1 MASSCALGQKNL
13 SVGSLLPIQNK
24 HFVTSSRL
32 GRFSEVL
39 LYPRRPTTSQNPGA
53 NEGSIT
59 TLRSRVGVCISR
71 PLTPQASASFG
82 KGRTEVH
89 RAGGVV
95 NVSAT
100 EKRTRARTRHSESPT
115 KPVAFIDPGSAHA
128 NHLSQPDPEELPSGK
143 ADALLSPSIQAL
155 KKKLISGED
164 AAQKK
169 VEPPVWQRTADAD
182 QASGSD
188 SDTGQQARWGS
199 SKSGRSSEKDRD
211 PHMMVDGAVVVEEQ
225 QSQRLSAAERR
236 AARRA
241 GRAGGADTS
250 MANRSPQK
258 SAILP
263 GEQHLET
270 AGNQTAATANPARN
284 SSNEARGEWRNV
296 PAAHQNEKG
305 GLANAAA
312 SESAALPSNE
322 SPRDVSAQ
330 FSGGRDAPAG
340 NQPQFSAEFL
350 GRFDRAGEA
359 STSGSSHKSSIPT
372 VGTLSRDIHPPAGT
386 PPNNPP
392 QREHR
397 PGGARTRRQRDPPPD
412 RDHSKRPQFHDPVV
426 TEVAAV
432 LRGLG
437 RDFETSTA
445 VEDSVHYKVLGQM
458 NLAYWNEVVKIL
470 GRGGW
475 CRQLEAVL
483 AYLEKT
489 ERFVPNEA
497 TYARV
502 SLVLLC
508 MPLF

>member
-13 SVGSLLPIQNK
+13 SVGSLLPIQSK
-24 HFVTSSRL
+24 HSVTSSRL

-39 LYPRRPTTSQNPGA
+39 LYSRRPTTSQNPGA

-59 TLRSRVGVCISR
+59 TLRSRVGVCISS
-71 PLTPQASASFG
+71 PLTQQFSASFG
-82 KGRTEVH
+82 KGSRTKVH

-100 EKRTRARTRHSESPT
+100 EKRTRARTRHSESPI
-115 KPVAFIDPGSAHA
+115 KPVAFVDPGSAHA
-128 NHLSQPDPEELPSGK
+128 NHLSNPDPEELPSGK
-143 ADALLSPSIQAL
+143 SDPLLSSSIKAL

-169 VEPPVWQRTADAD
+169 VEPPVWQRMADAE
-182 QASGSD
+182 QSSGSD
-188 SDTGQQARWGS
+188 SDTGQQARGRS
-199 SKSGRSSEKDRD
+199 SKSRRSSEKDRD
-211 PHMMVDGAVVVEEQ
+211 PYRMVDGAVVVEEQ
-225 QSQRLSAAERR
+225 QSQRLSIAERR

-241 GRAGGADTS
+241 GRAGGLDRA
-250 MANRSPQK
+250 MANRSPQR
-258 SAILP
+258 STILP
-263 GEQHLET
+263 VEQRLET
-270 AGNQTAATANPARN
+270 AGSQTAATANPARN
-284 SSNEARGEWRNV
+284 LSNEDRGEWRTV
-296 PAAHQNEKG
+296 PAAHHDEKG
-305 GLANAAA
+305 GVAQAAA
-312 SESAALPSNE
+312 SESATLPFSE
-322 SPRDVSAQ
+322 SCRDVSAQ
-330 FSGGRDAPAG
+330 IEREAPTG

-350 GRFDRAGEA
+350 GRFERAGEA
-359 STSGSSHKSSIPT
+359 STSGSSHESSIPT
-372 VGTLSRDIHPPAGT
+372 VGTLSHDIHPPAGH
-386 PPNNPP
+386 PP

-397 PGGARTRRQRDPPPD
+397 PGGARTRRQRDDPPP
-412 RDHSKRPQFHDPVV
+412 RDHSKKPQFHDPVV

-432 LRGLG
+432 LRNLG
-437 RDFETSTA
+437 REFETSTA
-445 VEDSVHYKVLGQM
+445 VEDSVSYKVLGQM

-502 SLVLLC
+502 SLCCLLC
-508 MPLF
+508 F